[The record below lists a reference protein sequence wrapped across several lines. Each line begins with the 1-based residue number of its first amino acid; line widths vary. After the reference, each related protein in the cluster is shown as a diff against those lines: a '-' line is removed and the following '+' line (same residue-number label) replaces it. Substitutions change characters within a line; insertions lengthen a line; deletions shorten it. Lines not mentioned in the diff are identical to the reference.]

1 MQTELHHVRTLKIMG
16 SVLRRAMLEEL
27 QLQPGAVNAVF
38 PCVDE
43 LSALHQR
50 FLAQLLQR
58 RRLSLVGGSSKNFVI
73 QRLGDVLV
81 SQVWGGVLVWGGP
94 GQSGMGGGPGM
105 GGVLVWGGVLVSQVW
120 GGGVLVWGGSWSAG
134 YEGGSWYG
142 GGPGQLGMGGG
153 PGMEESWSGGWGP
166 GTRGHDDEPN
176 GVTGWHWE
184 TSWPPGEGT
193 GVTVALRAALV
204 SQGST
209 VR

>member
-1 MQTELHHVRTLKIMG
+1 MTPIPPELMQTELHHVRTLKIMG

-81 SQVWGGVLVWGGP
+81 SQVWGG
-94 GQSGMGGGPGM
+94 
-105 GGVLVWGGVLVSQVW
+105 
-120 GGGVLVWGGSWSAG
+120 GGVLVWGGSWYG
-134 YEGGSWYG
+134 EGSWCG

-153 PGMEESWSGGWGP
+153 PGVGGSWSGGWG
-166 GTRGHDDEPN
+166 R
-176 GVTGWHWE
+176 
-184 TSWPPGEGT
+184 
-193 GVTVALRAALV
+193 
-204 SQGST
+204 
-209 VR
+209 

>member
-1 MQTELHHVRTLKIMG
+1 MTPIPPELMQTELHHVRTLKIMG

-94 GQSGMGGGPGM
+94 GQAGGGA
-105 GGVLVWGGVLVSQVW
+105 S
-120 GGGVLVWGGSWSAG
+120 
-134 YEGGSWYG
+134 
-142 GGPGQLGMGGG
+142 
-153 PGMEESWSGGWGP
+153 